1 MHIFVSV
8 LFGLVAIQVAK
19 LRDEAV
25 ELRESMH
32 FQHREVWKTNH
43 KTYMKCYIILSQG
56 LILANACDQTG
67 ERGTGGPHEGAD
79 RAQRQDEGDRE
90 GTQRLDR

>member
-1 MHIFVSV
+1 MYIFLSL

-32 FQHREVWKTNH
+32 FQHREVWRT
-43 KTYMKCYIILSQG
+43 
-56 LILANACDQTG
+56 
-67 ERGTGGPHEGAD
+67 
-79 RAQRQDEGDRE
+79 DRE
-90 GTQRLDR
+90 TLPHDWTAHGTLEPT